1 MCWASARCLT
11 RDGVPFSCLQAGRTR
26 GAEGGVVSG
35 RKWYPKYYPYG
46 MSKMAAAAERRASA
60 CFLPP
65 QPPASCAPETGIT
78 CSVPERRYHHT
89 GVLPLRFHCRPCPH
103 VTRQG
108 LDLHR
113 AQPTQRP
120 WATRGPSPRR
130 IPSLSSIH
138 RLGPPR
144 ALVSLPPRSCS
155 ELGETDGLATED
167 FSNALCHKHGQA
179 SHLLASAC
187 LSLRLTARLVD

>member
-1 MCWASARCLT
+1 MLSFSSLISRVKETLEANQRVIFFLTLGTSLCPNLPLCWASARCLT

-65 QPPASCAPETGIT
+65 PPPASCTPEKGIT

-89 GVLPLRFHCRPCPH
+89 G
-103 VTRQG
+103 
-108 LDLHR
+108 
-113 AQPTQRP
+113 
-120 WATRGPSPRR
+120 GP
-130 IPSLSSIH
+130 
-138 RLGPPR
+138 
-144 ALVSLPPRSCS
+144 
-155 ELGETDGLATED
+155 
-167 FSNALCHKHGQA
+167 A
-179 SHLLASAC
+179 S
-187 LSLRLTARLVD
+187 